1 MGTLFA
7 STLRALVR
15 EKSLFIWSLAFPVLM
30 ATIFMFMFANL
41 DGAMEFDP
49 VPTGVVADEAWDAS
63 PFSAVAEALGE
74 RGDDQLLD
82 VRRFADGEA
91 AASALVDGEV
101 MGVFSVDEDGE
112 PVLSLAP
119 GLQIGQTTD
128 MDAIDRSILESVV
141 GTYVRDADL
150 MTSVARENPGAFA
163 DPGRLE
169 AMFSSVDATEEVSLT
184 HAAPKESVRFYY
196 ALFAMAALFGAQ
208 IAVVA
213 VCWTQPNLSP
223 LGARRALGAIGR
235 TRTLLATLLA
245 CWLLS
250 FCCLLIA
257 FLYTRLVVGVDFA
270 GREGLCVA
278 GLGAA
283 SLLACALGTALG
295 SLPKLDVGSKTGIL
309 TGVVCLLSLF
319 TGLYGEPCMELA
331 DMVSREFPVLASL
344 NPAKAICDMFY
355 SLYYYDGLEVF
366 AGNVALIGLF
376 SAALFAVGALF
387 VRRQRYASLWIC
399 LGSGGEA
406 SHLSAGVRG
415 LFEPHGPV
423 YHQRRVP
430 AGDKCGL

>member
-15 EKSLFIWSLAFPVLM
+15 EKSLFIWSLAFPILM

-49 VPTGVVADEAWDAS
+49 VPTGVVADEAWDTS

-82 VRRFADGEA
+82 VCRFADGEA

-150 MTSVARENPGAFA
+150 MTSIARENPGAFA

-169 AMFSSVDATEEVSLT
+169 ALFSSVDATEEVSLT

-295 SLPKLDVGSKTGIL
+295 SLPKLDVGSKTGIPRA
-309 TGVVCLLSLF
+309 
-319 TGLYGEPCMELA
+319 GLAEPGEGHLRH
-331 DMVSREFPVLASL
+331 VLQPVLL
-344 NPAKAICDMFY
+344 RR
-355 SLYYYDGLEVF
+355 
-366 AGNVALIGLF
+366 AG
-376 SAALFAVGALF
+376 
-387 VRRQRYASLWIC
+387 
-399 LGSGGEA
+399 
-406 SHLSAGVRG
+406 GVRG
-415 LFEPHGPV
+415 ERGAHRPVLGRAVRRRGPV
-423 YHQRRVP
+423 REEAALCKPVDMPWKWWRSIP
-430 AGDKCGL
+430 SICWCTWAF

>member
-15 EKSLFIWSLAFPVLM
+15 EKSLFIWSLAFPILM

-49 VPTGVVADEAWDAS
+49 VPTGVVADEAWGAS

-74 RGDDQLLD
+74 ESDDQLLD

-150 MTSVARENPGAFA
+150 MTSIARENPGAFA

-250 FCCLLIA
+250 FCCL
-257 FLYTRLVVGVDFA
+257 
-270 GREGLCVA
+270 A

-387 VRRQRYASLWIC
+387 VRRQRYASL
-399 LGSGGEA
+399 
-406 SHLSAGVRG
+406 
-415 LFEPHGPV
+415 
-423 YHQRRVP
+423 
-430 AGDKCGL
+430 

>member
-15 EKSLFIWSLAFPVLM
+15 EKSLFIWSLAFPILM

-49 VPTGVVADEAWDAS
+49 VPTGVVADEAWGAS

-163 DPGRLE
+163 DPSRLE

-223 LGARRALGAIGR
+223 LGARARFWRRFWPAGSCRSAACSSR
-235 TRTLLATLLA
+235 FCTRV
-245 CWLLS
+245 LS
-250 FCCLLIA
+250 WGS
-257 FLYTRLVVGVDFA
+257 TSP
-270 GREGLCVA
+270 VA
-278 GLGAA
+278 R
-283 SLLACALGTALG
+283 ACAWRDWAPHRC
-295 SLPKLDVGSKTGIL
+295 SPAPWARRSD
-309 TGVVCLLSLF
+309 
-319 TGLYGEPCMELA
+319 
-331 DMVSREFPVLASL
+331 RFPSWTW
-344 NPAKAICDMFY
+344 
-355 SLYYYDGLEVF
+355 G
-366 AGNVALIGLF
+366 
-376 SAALFAVGALF
+376 
-387 VRRQRYASLWIC
+387 RRQAFSPGWCACSRCSRGSTASPAW
-399 LGSGGEA
+399 SWPTW
-406 SHLSAGVRG
+406 SRG
-415 LFEPHGPV
+415 NSPCWP
-423 YHQRRVP
+423 R
-430 AGDKCGL
+430 

>member
-15 EKSLFIWSLAFPVLM
+15 EKSLFIWSLAFPILM
-30 ATIFMFMFANL
+30 ATIFMFMSANL

-49 VPTGVVADEAWDAS
+49 VPTGVVADEAWDTS

-257 FLYTRLVVGVDFA
+257 FLLGQLGCGESVSNTVGNITGMVLTFLGGTWISLDLMPEAVRVVATFTPVYWLGEGLRAAVGDATGSAAEDVALAVGVLLLFAAAIFVTALVA
-270 GREGLCVA
+270 GRMRATSDDA
-278 GLGAA
+278 GGNAA
-283 SLLACALGTALG
+283 
-295 SLPKLDVGSKTGIL
+295 
-309 TGVVCLLSLF
+309 
-319 TGLYGEPCMELA
+319 
-331 DMVSREFPVLASL
+331 
-344 NPAKAICDMFY
+344 
-355 SLYYYDGLEVF
+355 
-366 AGNVALIGLF
+366 
-376 SAALFAVGALF
+376 AA
-387 VRRQRYASLWIC
+387 
-399 LGSGGEA
+399 
-406 SHLSAGVRG
+406 
-415 LFEPHGPV
+415 
-423 YHQRRVP
+423 VP
-430 AGDKCGL
+430 R

>member
-7 STLRALVR
+7 STLRALIR
-15 EKSLFIWSLAFPVLM
+15 EKSLFIWSLAFPILM

-49 VPTGVVADEAWDAS
+49 VPTGVVADEAWDTS

-82 VRRFADGEA
+82 VCRFADGEA

-150 MTSVARENPGAFA
+150 MTSIARENPGAFA

-169 AMFSSVDATEEVSLT
+169 ALFSSVDATEEVSLT

-387 VRRQRYASLWIC
+387 VRRQRYASL
-399 LGSGGEA
+399 
-406 SHLSAGVRG
+406 
-415 LFEPHGPV
+415 
-423 YHQRRVP
+423 
-430 AGDKCGL
+430 

>member
-15 EKSLFIWSLAFPVLM
+15 EKSLFIWSLAFPILM

-49 VPTGVVADEAWDAS
+49 VPTGVVADEAWDTS

-82 VRRFADGEA
+82 VCRFADGEA
-91 AASALVDGEV
+91 AASALVDGEG

-150 MTSVARENPGAFA
+150 MTSIARENPGAFA

-169 AMFSSVDATEEVSLT
+169 ALFSSVDATEEVSLT

-257 FLYTRLVVGVDFA
+257 PSLYDHVLDATILLGAIPPRFA

-387 VRRQRYASLWIC
+387 VRRQRYASL
-399 LGSGGEA
+399 
-406 SHLSAGVRG
+406 
-415 LFEPHGPV
+415 
-423 YHQRRVP
+423 
-430 AGDKCGL
+430 

>member
-15 EKSLFIWSLAFPVLM
+15 EKSLFIWSLAFPILM

-49 VPTGVVADEAWDAS
+49 VPTGVVADEAWGAS

-184 HAAPKESVRFYY
+184 TPRPRSRCAFTTRCSPWPPCSAPR
-196 ALFAMAALFGAQ
+196 
-208 IAVVA
+208 
-213 VCWTQPNLSP
+213 SP
-223 LGARRALGAIGR
+223 WWPSAGPSRTSRRWARGGRWGPSGARARFWRRFWPAGCCRSAACSSR
-235 TRTLLATLLA
+235 FCTRV
-245 CWLLS
+245 LS
-250 FCCLLIA
+250 WGS
-257 FLYTRLVVGVDFA
+257 TSP
-270 GREGLCVA
+270 
-278 GLGAA
+278 AA
-283 SLLACALGTALG
+283 RACAWRDWAPHRC
-295 SLPKLDVGSKTGIL
+295 SPAPWARRSD
-309 TGVVCLLSLF
+309 
-319 TGLYGEPCMELA
+319 
-331 DMVSREFPVLASL
+331 RFPS
-344 NPAKAICDMFY
+344 
-355 SLYYYDGLEVF
+355 
-366 AGNVALIGLF
+366 
-376 SAALFAVGALF
+376 
-387 VRRQRYASLWIC
+387 
-399 LGSGGEA
+399 
-406 SHLSAGVRG
+406 
-415 LFEPHGPV
+415 
-423 YHQRRVP
+423 
-430 AGDKCGL
+430 

>member
-15 EKSLFIWSLAFPVLM
+15 EKSLFIWSLAFPILM

-49 VPTGVVADEAWDAS
+49 VPTGVVADEAWGAS

-101 MGVFSVDEDGE
+101 MGGFSVDEDGE

-150 MTSVARENPGAFA
+150 MASVARENPGAFA

-257 FLYTRLVVGVDFA
+257 FLYTW
-270 GREGLCVA
+270 ESTSP
-278 GLGAA
+278 AA
-283 SLLACALGTALG
+283 RACAWRDWAPHRC
-295 SLPKLDVGSKTGIL
+295 SPAPWARRSD
-309 TGVVCLLSLF
+309 
-319 TGLYGEPCMELA
+319 
-331 DMVSREFPVLASL
+331 RFPSWTW
-344 NPAKAICDMFY
+344 
-355 SLYYYDGLEVF
+355 G
-366 AGNVALIGLF
+366 
-376 SAALFAVGALF
+376 
-387 VRRQRYASLWIC
+387 RRQAFSPGWCACSRCSRGSTASPAW
-399 LGSGGEA
+399 SWPTW
-406 SHLSAGVRG
+406 SRG
-415 LFEPHGPV
+415 NSPCWP
-423 YHQRRVP
+423 R
-430 AGDKCGL
+430 

>member
-15 EKSLFIWSLAFPVLM
+15 EKSLFIWSLAFPILM

-49 VPTGVVADEAWDAS
+49 VPTGVADEAWDTS

-82 VRRFADGEA
+82 VCRFADGEA

-128 MDAIDRSILESVV
+128 TTLVIAHRLS
-141 GTYVRDADL
+141 TVRDADL
-150 MTSVARENPGAFA
+150 MTSIARENPGAFA

-169 AMFSSVDATEEVSLT
+169 ALFSSVDATEEVSLT

-387 VRRQRYASLWIC
+387 VRRQRYASL
-399 LGSGGEA
+399 
-406 SHLSAGVRG
+406 
-415 LFEPHGPV
+415 
-423 YHQRRVP
+423 
-430 AGDKCGL
+430 

>member
-15 EKSLFIWSLAFPVLM
+15 EKSLFIWSLAFPILM

-49 VPTGVVADEAWDAS
+49 VPTGVVADEAWGAS

-74 RGDDQLLD
+74 ESDDQLLD

-150 MTSVARENPGAFA
+150 MTSIARENPGAFA

-213 VCWTQPNLSP
+213 VC
-223 LGARRALGAIGR
+223 
-235 TRTLLATLLA
+235 
-245 CWLLS
+245 
-250 FCCLLIA
+250 
-257 FLYTRLVVGVDFA
+257 
-270 GREGLCVA
+270 
-278 GLGAA
+278 
-283 SLLACALGTALG
+283 
-295 SLPKLDVGSKTGIL
+295 
-309 TGVVCLLSLF
+309 
-319 TGLYGEPCMELA
+319 
-331 DMVSREFPVLASL
+331 
-344 NPAKAICDMFY
+344 
-355 SLYYYDGLEVF
+355 
-366 AGNVALIGLF
+366 
-376 SAALFAVGALF
+376 
-387 VRRQRYASLWIC
+387 
-399 LGSGGEA
+399 
-406 SHLSAGVRG
+406 
-415 LFEPHGPV
+415 
-423 YHQRRVP
+423 
-430 AGDKCGL
+430 

>member
-1 MGTLFA
+1 M
-7 STLRALVR
+7 
-15 EKSLFIWSLAFPVLM
+15 
-30 ATIFMFMFANL
+30 
-41 DGAMEFDP
+41 
-49 VPTGVVADEAWDAS
+49 
-63 PFSAVAEALGE
+63 
-74 RGDDQLLD
+74 
-82 VRRFADGEA
+82 
-91 AASALVDGEV
+91 
-101 MGVFSVDEDGE
+101 
-112 PVLSLAP
+112 
-119 GLQIGQTTD
+119 
-128 MDAIDRSILESVV
+128 
-141 GTYVRDADL
+141 
-150 MTSVARENPGAFA
+150 
-163 DPGRLE
+163 
-169 AMFSSVDATEEVSLT
+169 
-184 HAAPKESVRFYY
+184 
-196 ALFAMAALFGAQ
+196 
-208 IAVVA
+208 
-213 VCWTQPNLSP
+213 
-223 LGARRALGAIGR
+223 GAIGR

-387 VRRQRYASLWIC
+387 VRRQRYASL
-399 LGSGGEA
+399 
-406 SHLSAGVRG
+406 
-415 LFEPHGPV
+415 
-423 YHQRRVP
+423 
-430 AGDKCGL
+430 

>member
-1 MGTLFA
+1 MIAHRL
-7 STLRALVR
+7 ST
-15 EKSLFIWSLAFPVLM
+15 
-30 ATIFMFMFANL
+30 
-41 DGAMEFDP
+41 
-49 VPTGVVADEAWDAS
+49 
-63 PFSAVAEALGE
+63 
-74 RGDDQLLD
+74 
-82 VRRFADGEA
+82 
-91 AASALVDGEV
+91 
-101 MGVFSVDEDGE
+101 
-112 PVLSLAP
+112 
-119 GLQIGQTTD
+119 
-128 MDAIDRSILESVV
+128 
-141 GTYVRDADL
+141 VRDADL
-150 MTSVARENPGAFA
+150 MTSIARENPGAFA

-278 GLGAA
+278 GLGTA

-387 VRRQRYASLWIC
+387 VRRQRYASL
-399 LGSGGEA
+399 
-406 SHLSAGVRG
+406 
-415 LFEPHGPV
+415 
-423 YHQRRVP
+423 
-430 AGDKCGL
+430 

>member
-15 EKSLFIWSLAFPVLM
+15 EKSLFIWSLAFPILM

-49 VPTGVVADEAWDAS
+49 VPTGVVADEAWGAS

-150 MTSVARENPGAFA
+150 MTSIAR
-163 DPGRLE
+163 
-169 AMFSSVDATEEVSLT
+169 
-184 HAAPKESVRFYY
+184 
-196 ALFAMAALFGAQ
+196 
-208 IAVVA
+208 VVA

-387 VRRQRYASLWIC
+387 VRRQRYASL
-399 LGSGGEA
+399 
-406 SHLSAGVRG
+406 
-415 LFEPHGPV
+415 
-423 YHQRRVP
+423 
-430 AGDKCGL
+430 